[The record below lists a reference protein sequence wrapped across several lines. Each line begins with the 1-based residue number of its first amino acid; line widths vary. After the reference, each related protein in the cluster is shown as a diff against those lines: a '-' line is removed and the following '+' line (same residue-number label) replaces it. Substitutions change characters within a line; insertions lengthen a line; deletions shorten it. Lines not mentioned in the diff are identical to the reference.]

1 MELSPVLN
9 LDIGGKR
16 FRVLRSTVMKYP
28 NSLVARVI
36 TGKDVDHMI
45 IFDGAYFFDRNPH
58 YFSAILDYMRMGQL
72 YIPQFLLLDQLK
84 EELKF
89 WKIEGALNN
98 LVVYPNQI
106 SGNQSINL
114 VQQEVHIHQLQ
125 HPKDED
131 YQEPTLVIPDYIEST
146 LLMQNNPEPTMIILS
161 PKIEPTQLIE
171 NFPSFEL
178 LATQSIE
185 IPQVPESKKP
195 SEKIDQVVLTKSI
208 KLKEESYNPEEDDLL
223 CSLVQDKPESK
234 PLKTQSRTLPWAK
247 SVESKPKPEETIKE
261 KKEPKLENK
270 KPEKDLKKRDPR
282 SKLKPRK
289 SNKKSESDSYESSF
303 IEKSSDSEAPSQ
315 PNPPNKRKNVK
326 SEVKKV
332 VKKQKFKK
340 SDLVSEEEL
349 IKALRNSG

>member
-89 WKIEGALNN
+89 WQIEGALNN

-106 SGNQSINL
+106 GGNQPINM
-114 VQQEVHIHQLQ
+114 VQQELHINPLQ
-125 HPKDED
+125 HAKEED

-146 LLMQNNPEPTMIILS
+146 LLMQTNPEPTMIIPS

-178 LATQSIE
+178 TATQSIE
-185 IPQVPESKKP
+185 ISENPEPKKS
-195 SEKIDQVVLTKSI
+195 SEKLDQVVLTKSI

-223 CSLVQDKPESK
+223 CSLVQDKPDPK
-234 PLKTQSRTLPWAK
+234 PIKAQSRTLPWAK
-247 SVESKPKPEETIKE
+247 SAESKAKTEEPIKE
-261 KKEPKLENK
+261 KRDSKPEIK
-270 KPEKDLKKRDPR
+270 KPEKVVKQKEVK
-282 SKLKPRK
+282 SKSKPRK

-303 IEKSSDSEAPSQ
+303 IEKSSDSEGQVQVLPSS
-315 PNPPNKRKNVK
+315 KRKNVK